1 MISERE
7 AYLYIQL
14 PGTLDIVPAAVL
26 RVLTLRNGARV
37 GRFRYGDRYLNRPDA
52 VAFDPYK
59 LPLTTEV
66 LEFTEFK
73 GIPGAVRD
81 ASPDAWGR
89 RVIEY
94 RLGRGP
100 ADLDEIDYLLQ
111 GPQDGAGYLS
121 FGLNTQPPAP
131 LRAYNRTHHLEQLV
145 AIVQKIEDR
154 EPVASELLQHLQP
167 GTSLGGARPK
177 ATLEDANVLYLAKF
191 PLREDRVNMQRIE
204 LATLSLAARA
214 GIKTARARIEKIGSL
229 DVLLLERFDRQ
240 WARSGYHRFGMVSGL
255 TVLDAGDSHLERDRW
270 SYPLLADGLRRWVER
285 PQADCA
291 ELFRRMVFNAAVTND
306 DDHPRN
312 HALIRTARGWGLSP
326 AYDLLPSPRV
336 SIERR
341 DLALTVGRYGR
352 AASICNLISQS
363 QRFGLDE
370 SAARSIIDDV
380 VAAVR
385 GWREVYA
392 ACGVSADEREAIA
405 PAFLPEG
412 FFYEVP
418 PAG

>member
-1 MISERE
+1 MTSERE
-7 AYLYIQL
+7 AYIHVQL
-14 PGTLDIVPAAVL
+14 PGTLEIVAAGVL
-26 RVLTLRNGARV
+26 RVLTLPDGARV

-52 VAFDPYK
+52 VSFDPFK
-59 LPLTTEV
+59 LPLAAEV
-66 LEFTEFK
+66 FEFTALK

-81 ASPDAWGR
+81 AAPDAWGR

-94 RLGRGP
+94 RLGRAP
-100 ADLDEIDYLLQ
+100 DDLDEIDYLLH

-121 FGLNTQPPAP
+121 FGLKAQPPAP
-131 LRAYNRTHHLEQLV
+131 VRDYNQTHQLEQLV
-145 AIVQKIEDR
+145 TVSQKIDDR

-177 ATLEDANVLYLAKF
+177 ATIEDGHVLYLAKF
-191 PLREDRVNMQRIE
+191 PLHRDRVNLQRIE
-204 LATLSLAARA
+204 LATLALAARA
-214 GIKTARARIEKIGSL
+214 GINTARARLERIGSL

-240 WARSGYHRFGMVSGL
+240 WAQSGYHRFGMVSGL
-255 TVLDAGDSHLERDRW
+255 TVLDAGDSHLDRDRW
-270 SYPLLADGLRRWVER
+270 SYPLLADALRRWVER

-291 ELFRRMVFNAAVTND
+291 ELFRRMTFNAAVTND

-312 HALIRTARGWGLSP
+312 HALLRTLRGWRLSP
-326 AYDLLPSPRV
+326 AYDLVPSPKV

-352 AASICNLISQS
+352 AASLYNLISHS
-363 QRFGLDE
+363 KRFGLE
-370 SAARSIIDDV
+370 EHEARSIIEEVIAV
-380 VAAVR
+380 VR
-385 GWREVYA
+385 RWREVYA
-392 ACGVSADEREAIA
+392 SCGVSPADCEAIA

-412 FFYEVP
+412 LFYEAP